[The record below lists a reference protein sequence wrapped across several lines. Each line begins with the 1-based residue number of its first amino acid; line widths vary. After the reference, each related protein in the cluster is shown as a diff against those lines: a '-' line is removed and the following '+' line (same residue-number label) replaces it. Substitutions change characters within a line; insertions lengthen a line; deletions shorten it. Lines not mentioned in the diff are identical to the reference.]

1 MKTYEALVDVSA
13 TWNEDDIGVIAILVK
28 APNALTAQEV
38 AVREIEEGKYEEE
51 FGGREWYLWDIDEI
65 EQLSV

>member
-51 FGGREWYLWDIDEI
+51 FSGREWYLWDIDEI